1 LISRV
6 ADSCFW
12 MMRYLERVDTW
23 SRMLEIT
30 SSFSLDVDLE
40 GAGRWRP
47 LIIVVGQEADFLER
61 IGEDEIENGEV
72 VQRYLVWDD
81 RNPYS
86 LFSSKR
92 AARENARTIRE
103 VMSVE
108 MWEAMNEGWLWLNSR
123 SAKRLYDR
131 ERDAFYQRLR
141 TQCMLFYGTCYSTML
156 HEDPYTF
163 MTLGRAVE
171 RIGQTARLLDVRH
184 HALHDREDGEASP
197 VDALQ
202 WLAILRSC
210 SAYEPFFKRASHV
223 LSGSAVAQFML
234 FDRTFPRAILHNLDR
249 VRGFL
254 LRLRDPTDAYVRS
267 PSWEALERMRGSLLQ
282 MDIDDVRRIGL
293 HETLTW
299 IVEETAHLCEAI
311 HDEFLDPPLDMLR
324 ARVVRDGSQAAARS
338 RSQAGFSA

>member
-1 LISRV
+1 
-6 ADSCFW
+6 
-12 MMRYLERVDTW
+12 
-23 SRMLEIT
+23 
-30 SSFSLDVDLE
+30 
-40 GAGRWRP
+40 
-47 LIIVVGQEADFLER
+47 
-61 IGEDEIENGEV
+61 
-72 VQRYLVWDD
+72 
-81 RNPYS
+81 
-86 LFSSKR
+86 
-92 AARENARTIRE
+92 
-103 VMSVE
+103 MSVE